1 MALQAGGNVQG
12 VLALE
17 ADEVAMVDS
26 KAERKPRPA
35 SPTSEPRWV
44 QWLLIAAALAFL
56 LSFLLLPLVLVFSEA
71 LRGGVGAFIEAVRE
85 PDALAAI
92 RLTLLVTAIVLP
104 LNLAFGVAA
113 AWAISKH
120 EFPGK
125 RWLVTLID
133 LPFAVSPVVAG
144 LLFILIFGAHGW
156 AYPLIDEGWTTSLPL
171 LGQVHLQLPRIVFAL
186 PGIVLATVFVTFPFI
201 ARELMPLMEQQGT
214 DEELAALSLGASGWQ
229 TFWRVTLPNIRW
241 GLLYGV
247 LLCGARAMGEFGA
260 VSVVSGH
267 IRGRTNTL
275 PLHVE
280 ILYNEY
286 AYSAA
291 FAAASLLAL
300 SALVTLV
307 LKTWLEWRHGES
319 LAANHR
325 H

>member
-1 MALQAGGNVQG
+1 MSEAISASIALVPKPAAVQDRPAAARRHAATTEPVWVQALL
-12 VLALE
+12 VLAALGF
-17 ADEVAMVDS
+17 
-26 KAERKPRPA
+26 
-35 SPTSEPRWV
+35 
-44 QWLLIAAALAFL
+44 LAA
-56 LSFLLLPLVLVFSEA
+56 FLLLPLVLVFVEA
-71 LRGGVGAFIEAVRE
+71 LRGGWAAFLAAVSEA
-85 PDALAAI
+85 DALAAVE
-92 RLTLLVTAIVLP
+92 LTLVVAAIVVP
-104 LNLAFGVAA
+104 LNLLFGVAA
-113 AWAISKH
+113 AWAVSKH
-120 EFPGK
+120 DFPGK

-144 LLFILIFGAHGW
+144 LVFVLVFGAQGW
-156 AYPLIDEGWTTSLPL
+156 AWPLIDEGWTGTLPL
-171 LGQVHLQLPRIVFAL
+171 LGEVHVQLPRIVFAL
-186 PGIVLATVFVTFPFI
+186 PGIVLATLFVTFPFI

-214 DEELAALSLGASGWQ
+214 DEELAALSLGANGWQ

-241 GLLYGV
+241 ALLYGV
-247 LLCGARAMGEFGA
+247 LLCSARSLGEFGA

-300 SALVTLV
+300 TALVTLA
-307 LKTWLEWRHGES
+307 LKTWLEWRHGEA

>member
-1 MALQAGGNVQG
+1 MGGTLQG
-12 VLALE
+12 VLAVDAGEQVLE
-17 ADEVAMVDS
+17 RRHGRSSA
-26 KAERKPRPA
+26 RPA
-35 SPTSEPRWV
+35 SPTTEPRWV
-44 QWLLIAAALAFL
+44 QVLLILAALGFL
-56 LSFLLLPLVLVFSEA
+56 LAFLLLPLVLVFAEA
-71 LRGGVGAFIEAVRE
+71 LRGGLEAFARAVTD

-92 RLTLLVTAIVLP
+92 RLTLLVTAIVVP
-104 LNLAFGVAA
+104 LNLMFGVAA
-113 AWAISKH
+113 AWAVTKH

-144 LLFILIFGAHGW
+144 LIFVLIFGAQGW
-156 AYPLIDEGWTTSLPL
+156 AYPLIEEGWHASLPL
-171 LGQVHLQLPRIVFAL
+171 LGEVHLQLPKIIFAL

-201 ARELMPLMEQQGT
+201 ARELMPLMEQQGA

-229 TFWRVTLPNIRW
+229 AFWRVTLPNIRW
-241 GLLYGV
+241 ALLYGV

>member
-1 MALQAGGNVQG
+1 MSEAISAVIPLPHDS
-12 VLALE
+12 LAEVSSE
-17 ADEVAMVDS
+17 ARAHRRRS
-26 KAERKPRPA
+26 A
-35 SPTSEPRWV
+35 TTEPRWA
-44 QWLLIAAALAFL
+44 QLLLIAGALGFL
-56 LSFLLLPLVLVFSEA
+56 LAFLLLPLLLVFVEA
-71 LRGGVGAFIEAVRE
+71 LRGGWAAFLTAIRE

-92 RLTLLVTAIVLP
+92 RLTLLVTAIVVP
-104 LNLAFGVAA
+104 LNLVFGVAA
-113 AWAISKH
+113 AWAVSKY

-144 LLFILIFGAHGW
+144 LIFVLIFGAQGW
-156 AYPLIDEGWTTSLPL
+156 AWPLIDEGWRFSLPL
-171 LGQVHLQLPRIVFAL
+171 MGEVALQLPKIIFAL
-186 PGIVLATVFVTFPFI
+186 PGIVLATIFVTFPFI

-229 TFWRVTLPNIRW
+229 AFWRVTLPNIRW
-241 GLLYGV
+241 ALLYGV
-247 LLCGARAMGEFGA
+247 LLCSARAMGEFGA

-300 SALVTLV
+300 SALVTLA
-307 LKTWLEWRHGES
+307 LKSYLEWRHGEA